1 MIHPTY
7 QQRTRLR
14 RLIQWLRTQ
23 GYNGWQI
30 FYRRNVVGD
39 PTVIVYKQ
47 DGVTV
52 ELCPDWEYLE
62 ILGLTEDEQQALC
75 REGEDLNV

>member
-7 QQRTRLR
+7 QQRARLR
-14 RLIQWLRTQ
+14 HLIQWLRTK

-39 PTVIVYKQ
+39 PTVTVYAQ
-47 DGVTV
+47 DGITV
-52 ELCPDWEYLE
+52 ELCPYCEYLE
-62 ILGLTEDEQQALC
+62 ILGLTEEEQRALC
-75 REGEDLNV
+75 QEGEDLNV